1 MIVSID
7 TSTPA
12 CSVAL
17 HDKGKLITELNLH
30 QSKSSS
36 AMLQVMLE
44 DLLKFAQISWKEVQ
58 AIAVAKGPG
67 SYTGLRICT
76 STAKGLC
83 FALDI
88 PLLAVNTLE
97 AMTHQVSLTQASADY
112 LLCPM
117 LDARRMEVY
126 CAVYE
131 QDLKSYSPTEAKII
145 DANSFEDILLNR
157 KVVFFGEG
165 ASKCQNVLA
174 HQKNAIFL
182 EGIFPRATHLGFL
195 AYPKYQ
201 QQAFEDVAY
210 FEPFYLKDFIGN
222 KRMGD

>member
-7 TSTPA
+7 TSTPN

-17 HDKGKLITELNLH
+17 HDKDKLIASLNLH

-36 AMLQVMLE
+36 SMLQVMLE

-88 PLLAVNTLE
+88 PLLSVNTLE
-97 AMTHQVSLTQASADY
+97 AMAHQVHFFQPIGSY

-126 CAVYE
+126 CAIYG
-131 QDLKSYSPTEAKII
+131 QDLQTLSATEAKII
-145 DANSFEDILLNR
+145 DANSFSDILLNH
-157 KVVFFGEG
+157 KIIFFGDG
-165 ASKCQNVLA
+165 ASKCQKVLT
-174 HQKNAIFL
+174 HQENAIFL
-182 EGIFPRATHLGFL
+182 EGVSPNAAYVGTL
-195 AYPKYQ
+195 AYKKFQ

-222 KRMGD
+222 KKVGE